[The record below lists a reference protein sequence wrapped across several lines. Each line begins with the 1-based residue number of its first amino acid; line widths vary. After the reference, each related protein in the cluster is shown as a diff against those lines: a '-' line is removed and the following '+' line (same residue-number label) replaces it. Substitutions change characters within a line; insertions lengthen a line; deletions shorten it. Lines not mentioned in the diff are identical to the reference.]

1 MIIGLSSGYAI
12 ALIVGLVFGCIK
24 CLKFTELKISQWRE
38 NKREN
43 TEPDPMHLRV
53 MQQRVQQLQPS
64 TTTSLSII
72 LEKAFILHIHMHIL
86 HLSSFT
92 ALL

>member
-1 MIIGLSSGYAI
+1 MLSYTFLERPWVLFGVIIGLSRRYAI

-43 TEPDPMHLRV
+43 TEQDPMHLRV
-53 MQQRVQQLQPS
+53 MQQRFQQLQQN
-64 TTTSLSII
+64 LQQQQV
-72 LEKAFILHIHMHIL
+72 
-86 HLSSFT
+86 
-92 ALL
+92 

>member
-1 MIIGLSSGYAI
+1 MFSYTFLDRPWVLFGVIIGLSSGYAI
-12 ALIVGLVFGCIK
+12 AFIVGLVFGCIK

-53 MQQRVQQLQPS
+53 MQQRVQQLQQN
-64 TTTSLSII
+64 LQQQQV
-72 LEKAFILHIHMHIL
+72 
-86 HLSSFT
+86 
-92 ALL
+92 

>member
-1 MIIGLSSGYAI
+1 MLSYTFLERPWVLFGVIIGLSSGYAI

-53 MQQRVQQLQPS
+53 MQQRVQQLQRN
-64 TTTSLSII
+64 LQQQQV
-72 LEKAFILHIHMHIL
+72 
-86 HLSSFT
+86 
-92 ALL
+92 